1 MIEDMG
7 AGARRR
13 EPMTRLSESV
23 PPVEVSRLLLAA
35 LVAVGA
41 VVSVAT
47 DGRLSN
53 FAGASR
59 PAPGSAF
66 VVSFLK
72 RRRPRPAGPGSGEA
86 P

>member
-1 MIEDMG
+1 
-7 AGARRR
+7 
-13 EPMTRLSESV
+13 MTRLSESV

-35 LVAVGA
+35 LVAAGA
-41 VVSVAT
+41 LVSITT

-53 FAGASR
+53 FAGGFA
-59 PAPGSAF
+59 AGAGSAF

-72 RRRPRPAGPGSGEA
+72 GRRSMDDAGPNSGDL